1 MIRLVR
7 GGAVLAPQPLGIK
20 DILILDRKIAAV
32 ADPGRIRVEGIE
44 VAVVEAEGKTVL
56 PGLIDTHV
64 HLLGGGGEGGP
75 TTRAPEITL
84 DDIISSGVT
93 TVVGCLGTDG
103 TTRHMT
109 SLLAK
114 ARALDTEG
122 ISTCIFVGSYEIPV
136 VTITASVRSDLILID
151 KVIGAGEIALSD
163 HRSSQPTFEDFS
175 RLAAECRVGG
185 MLGGK
190 PGILHCHMGAGPRK
204 LEMLFRLVQ
213 DTEIPISQVIPTHV
227 NRNPELLAEGIAFI
241 RQGGFIDLTADEDPE
256 VESEGHMSIASALRQ
271 CLENQADLSHIT
283 ISSDSNGSLPVF
295 DAQGN
300 LEGLTIA
307 TQKSLLNNLRHLV
320 EKHILKLEEA
330 VRLWTANPASFY
342 KFTQKGAIS
351 PGRDADLILL
361 DEALNLTDVF
371 ARGRPMMADGQL
383 LVRGTFAKA

>member
-7 GGAVLAPQPLGIK
+7 GGSVFAPQPLGIK
-20 DILILDRKIAAV
+20 DILILDEKIAAL
-32 ADPGRIRVEGIE
+32 AEPGRLRFEGIE

-64 HLLGGGGEGGP
+64 HILGGGGEGGP
-75 TTRAPEITL
+75 TTRAPEIAL
-84 DDIISSGVT
+84 KDIITSGVT

-114 ARALDTEG
+114 ARALDAEG
-122 ISTCIFVGSYEIPV
+122 ISTRIFIGSYELPV
-136 VTITASVRSDLILID
+136 VTLTGSVRSDLILID
-151 KVIGAGEIALSD
+151 KAIGAGEIALSD

-190 PGILHCHMGAGPRK
+190 PGILHCHMGAGPKK
-204 LEMLFRLVQ
+204 LEMLFRLVR
-213 DTEIPISQVIPTHV
+213 DTEIPITQIIPTHV

-241 RQGGFIDLTADEDPE
+241 RQGGFIDLTAEEDPE
-256 VESEGHMSIASALRQ
+256 LESEGHMSISSALRQ
-271 CLENQADLSHIT
+271 CLENQANLSHIT
-283 ISSDSNGSLPVF
+283 VSSDSNGSLPVF
-295 DAQGN
+295 DAQGS
-300 LEGLTIA
+300 LERLTIA

-320 EKHILKLEEA
+320 KKHLLKLEDV

-342 KFTQKGAIS
+342 KFTRKGVLS

-361 DEALNLTDVF
+361 DESLNLTDVI
-371 ARGRPMMADGQL
+371 ARGRPMMADGRL
-383 LVRGTFAKA
+383 LVKGTFADE